1 MESPKFSMTDVSF
14 RELKD
19 VKVRVDIPVIIN
31 STSRFTIKRFYLH
44 IDYIGG
50 PEKGRLVHYERGRR
64 RKLTTKTVQG
74 TTLPLQRI
82 DNIHGSDRLS
92 LGMFSIRDSIS
103 DDILQEYFQH
113 TSSLFID
120 EARDPLDPSTTG
132 QTSDGR
138 FSDSLDVVT

>member
-1 MESPKFSMTDVSF
+1 MTDVSF

-74 TTLPLQRI
+74 TTLPLQRV
-82 DNIHGSDRLS
+82 DNIHGSDSLP
-92 LGMFSIRDSIS
+92 LGMFGIRNSIS
-103 DDILQEYFQH
+103 DNILQEHFQH
-113 TSSLFID
+113 ASRLFID
-120 EARDPLDPSTTG
+120 EDRDPLDSSTTG
-132 QTSDGR
+132 QASDGR
-138 FSDSLDVVT
+138 LRDSLDVIT